1 MAMSGRAP
9 GITHPAAA
17 TDQPA
22 SPAAD
27 ANMHRQPQA
36 SGQSTLAG
44 AACRAGGSD
53 LQNSMPVA
61 CSLGGADV
69 GSSMLTG
76 TTGSPAG
83 VGICSAGLNCTAGIA
98 STAGKAGAPCPN
110 HGSHE
115 QQSRG
120 KGSMSRACSPDSC
133 VKDGLAYVAL
143 LVPCRKAMRNQFP
156 LNGTF
161 FQVNEV
167 FLDQATITQPL
178 QVPEATMKG
187 WRRRRVYSGV
197 QAASICRGMRQGEV
211 AYLFNQACICVRA
224 YNSTTGMPSALPAWL
239 LPSSAQP
246 PKPKRASRDKADA
259 PIHKK
264 AKGSPGMRATAAA
277 DFAIG
282 QHESEPPPSKA
293 HPAAPG
299 STQVVFNKL
308 MGSISNQKSPEV
320 SPVHVSPALQGHMVV
335 VEAQHQ
341 LTAQLKTKQL
351 LGLPPETGLKS
362 TGTSGN
368 TKPRK

>member
-22 SPAAD
+22 NPAAD
-27 ANMHRQPQA
+27 ANMHWQPQA

-178 QVPEATMKG
+178 QVQFHLDTVTAHGGRETSIWPQWPASVLLTVPRSRLYKVITTM
-187 WRRRRVYSGV
+187 
-197 QAASICRGMRQGEV
+197 
-211 AYLFNQACICVRA
+211 
-224 YNSTTGMPSALPAWL
+224 PA
-239 LPSSAQP
+239 
-246 PKPKRASRDKADA
+246 
-259 PIHKK
+259 
-264 AKGSPGMRATAAA
+264 
-277 DFAIG
+277 
-282 QHESEPPPSKA
+282 
-293 HPAAPG
+293 
-299 STQVVFNKL
+299 
-308 MGSISNQKSPEV
+308 
-320 SPVHVSPALQGHMVV
+320 SPA
-335 VEAQHQ
+335 
-341 LTAQLKTKQL
+341 
-351 LGLPPETGLKS
+351 
-362 TGTSGN
+362 TSLSLSASASV
-368 TKPRK
+368 